1 MSTITI
7 QDAQANFPALLA
19 RIAAGESIVLT
30 DQDKAVAEMKPV
42 APPEATQKRRQF
54 GLSKGEFVVPDDFMH
69 ACADEI
75 RDEFEG
81 KYSTFWP

>member
-19 RIAAGESIVLT
+19 RIAAGESIVLI
-30 DQDKAVAEMKPV
+30 DKDKAVAEMKPI
-42 APPEATQKRRQF
+42 APPEEPRKRRQF
-54 GLSKGEFVVPDDFMH
+54 GLSKGLYVVPDDFMH

>member
-1 MSTITI
+1 MSTITV
-7 QDAQANFPALLA
+7 QDAQSNFPAVLA
-19 RIAAGESIVLT
+19 RIAAGESLVIV
-30 DQDKAVAEMKPV
+30 DQDKPIAEIKPIETDP
-42 APPEATQKRRQF
+42 APKRRQF
-54 GLSKGEFVVPDDFMH
+54 GLSKGLYVVPEDFIN